1 MAKKLATSPGDRGQ
15 PPTKWNFFG
24 PAPLLDGEDP
34 AAYDELLARVSGAVK
49 PSDILE
55 EIWVRD
61 VVDLVWEALRLRRL
75 KADLITAEA
84 HRGLQQILG
93 PLSDWLTADTLSKA
107 WARRDPKAI
116 KEVDAVLASA
126 DLTMDAV
133 MAETLAHE
141 LDKVERIDR
150 MIMSAE
156 ARRNAVL
163 REVDR
168 HRASMAQELRRAV
181 NVEDAQFEEVGAKH
195 IADRNA
201 A

>member
-1 MAKKLATSPGDRGQ
+1 VGSRRP
-15 PPTKWNFFG
+15 KWNFFG

-34 AAYDELLARVSGAVK
+34 AAYERAAGSRLWRRQAFRHSR
-49 PSDILE
+49 
-55 EIWVRD
+55 RD
-61 VVDLVWEALRLRRL
+61 LGPRRRRPCLGGALRLRRL
-75 KADLITAEA
+75 KANLITAKA
-84 HRGLQQILG
+84 HNGLEQILQ
-93 PLSDWLTADTLSKA
+93 PLSDWESADTLSKA

-116 KEVDAVLASA
+116 KEVDALLASA

-133 MAETLAHE
+133 MAETLALE

-168 HRASMAQELRRAV
+168 HRASVAQALRQAA
-181 NVEDAQFEEVGAKH
+181 NVEDAQFEEVGAKQ
-195 IADRNA
+195 IVDRNA

>member
-1 MAKKLATSPGDRGQ
+1 M
-15 PPTKWNFFG
+15 
-24 PAPLLDGEDP
+24 
-34 AAYDELLARVSGAVK
+34 
-49 PSDILE
+49 
-55 EIWVRD
+55 
-61 VVDLVWEALRLRRL
+61 
-75 KADLITAEA
+75 
-84 HRGLQQILG
+84 
-93 PLSDWLTADTLSKA
+93 
-107 WARRDPKAI
+107 
-116 KEVDAVLASA
+116 LASA

-133 MAETLAHE
+133 MAETLALE
-141 LDKVERIDR
+141 LDRVERIDR

-168 HRASMAQELRRAV
+168 HRASVAQALRRAV